1 MSDIL
6 VVYNSYN
13 GSTKRYAQWLAQA
26 TDADIYNVKDL
37 GKDSVI
43 SYSKIVYL
51 GAVRMGMIKKYKK
64 FKAKYL
70 SGVIADT
77 DTVIVCGVGMYDPT
91 DEYLTNLIQ
100 RSGIGEKERLIFL
113 KGSINVKAT
122 KGKLDR
128 AMLKM
133 MIKAL
138 SAKDDL
144 TKDEKGM
151 LDTFQNP
158 VDNTKPEYLERVV
171 ELLGC
176 DKGRLKDIEYESMYK

>member
-13 GSTKRYAQWLAQA
+13 GSTKRYAQWLAEA
-26 TDADIYNVKDL
+26 TDADIFDIKDL
-37 GKDSVI
+37 KKDNVI
-43 SYSKIVYL
+43 GYSKIVYL
-51 GAVRMGMIKKYKK
+51 GSVRIGMIKKYKK
-64 FKAKYL
+64 FKAL
-70 SGVIADT
+70 SGIIDDVDT
-77 DTVIVCGVGMYDPT
+77 LIVCGVGMYEPT
-91 DEYLTNLIQ
+91 DEYLTSMIQ
-100 RSGIGEKERLIFL
+100 RSGIGEKEKVVCL
-113 KGSINVKAT
+113 KGSINISAT
-122 KGKLDR
+122 KGRLDR

-133 MIKAL
+133 MVRAL

-144 TKDEKGM
+144 TEEEKGM

-176 DKGRLKDIEYESMYK
+176 DKERLKHIEYESMY

>member
-26 TDADIYNVKDL
+26 TDADIYDIKDL
-37 GKDSVI
+37 NKHSVTG
-43 SYSKIVYL
+43 YCKIVYL
-51 GAVRMGMIKKYKK
+51 GAVRIGMIKKYKK
-64 FKAKYL
+64 FKALLEKIDD
-70 SGVIADT
+70 VDT
-77 DTVIVCGVGMYDPT
+77 LIVCGVGMYDPT

-100 RSGIGEKERLIFL
+100 RSGIAQNEKLVYL
-113 KGSINVKAT
+113 KGSINVSAT

-133 MIKAL
+133 IIKAL

-144 TKDEKGM
+144 TEEEKGM

-158 VDNTKPEYLERVV
+158 VDNTKPEYLEKVV

-176 DKGRLKDIEYESMYK
+176 DKDRLKNIEYESMYK